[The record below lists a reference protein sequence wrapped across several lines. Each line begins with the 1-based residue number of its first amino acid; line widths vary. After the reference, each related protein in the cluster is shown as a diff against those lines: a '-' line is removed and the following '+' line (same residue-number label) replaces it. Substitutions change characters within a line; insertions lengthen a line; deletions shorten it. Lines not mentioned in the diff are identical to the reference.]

1 MRVFLA
7 GATGVIGRRLVPML
21 VAAGHEVTGTTR
33 SQAKTQALREAGAEP
48 VVVDA
53 LDSEALRAAV
63 LAAKPDAI
71 VHQMTSIPSRIDPR
85 KLERD
90 FAVNDR
96 LRGRGTRDLVAAA
109 QAAGVKRIVAQSI
122 AFAYLPGPPG
132 TLHTETEVLHLDAP
146 KPFKRSAQALHE
158 LECAVR
164 GVQGTVLR
172 YGYFYGPG
180 SAISADGS
188 TVEDLRRRRLPIVGG
203 GGGVWSFI
211 HVDDAARATVAALAQ
226 QDGEAHIYNVV
237 DDDPAPVR
245 EWLPA
250 LANAVGAPRPWR
262 VPAPLARL
270 AAGSYGVSV
279 MTKAQ
284 GASNALIKQ
293 ELGWKPQQP
302 SWREGFR
309 TALG

>member
-21 VAAGHEVTGTTR
+21 VAAGHEVMGTTR
-33 SQAKTQALREAGAEP
+33 SAAKTRALREAGAEP
-48 VVVDA
+48 VIVDA

-63 LAAKPDAI
+63 LAAEPEAVI
-71 VHQMTSIPSRIDPR
+71 HQLTSIPPRIDPR

-146 KPFKRSAQALHE
+146 KPMKRTMQALHD

-180 SAISADGS
+180 SAIAPDGS
-188 TVEDLRRRRLPIVGG
+188 TVEDLRRRRLPVVGG

-211 HVDDAARATVAALAQ
+211 HVDDAARATVAALALESKE
-226 QDGEAHIYNVV
+226 GHVYNVV

-262 VPAPLARL
+262 VPAPIARI
-270 AAGSYGVSV
+270 AAGGYGVTI

-293 ELGWKPQQP
+293 ELGWKPEHA